1 MRRFCQMLKKTCKNG
16 IVGHPLLKLKAK
28 SLWSWFN
35 KCFYHAVILTHLE
48 AERAPCHT
56 QWSELTGVGRCSLWR
71 SAFWSPTQMSLI
83 TSHCFKFPVQ
93 QICQHSRLPVCRGCH
108 RSNWGLQGWT
118 KLLYAFCHLFCVI
131 QNWIEL
137 FYTFAFIVCHPEN
150 WCRGPRTGAGR
161 SQNC

>member
-1 MRRFCQMLKKTCKNG
+1 M
-16 IVGHPLLKLKAK
+16 
-28 SLWSWFN
+28 
-35 KCFYHAVILTHLE
+35 ILTHPE

-56 QWSELTGVGRCSLWR
+56 QWAELTGGGRCSLWR

-93 QICQHSRLPVCRGCH
+93 QICQHNRLPVCREGCH

-118 KLLYAFCHLFCVI
+118 KLLYAFCLSFCVI

-161 SQNC
+161 SQNCQKTTATCMERSQQHEITQRWPTIRRSP